1 MADVHATES
10 GALVERHL
18 TEQQEIDA
26 VVASIVTQ
34 QDPTSD
40 IEILPV
46 TSEPDSTTDNE
57 APATQRR
64 IAMTNWTEESIP
76 LGDPTIRKLTHP
88 PPFFAPAARTPVTVT
103 TTSATTAE
111 MSKATRATVTIDLT
125 PLSSATV
132 TTTSTATRTAVTV
145 ARVRALQT
153 HVRQRWPNRHIQQA
167 ARDIA
172 AYRITSQSDNTP
184 TEIARAAAED
194 YHWRS
199 QPTINTEVYVRGA
212 LTLYDIGRRT
222 LIDQLNRRAATPAHT
237 TAERATLLL
246 QHLECMATLNRPA
259 TPDDDPFEA

>member
-1 MADVHATES
+1 MTEVVADVHATES
-10 GALVERHL
+10 GALVERQL
-18 TEQQEIDA
+18 TEQQEVDA
-26 VVASIVTQ
+26 AVASIVTQ

-40 IEILPV
+40 IEILPI
-46 TSEPDSTTDNE
+46 TSEPDSTTDDE
-57 APATQRR
+57 AAATQRPV
-64 IAMTNWTEESIP
+64 TKWTEESIP

-88 PPFFAPAARTPVTVT
+88 PPVFAPAARTPVTVT

-111 MSKATRATVTIDLT
+111 MPKATHAAVTVDLT

-132 TTTSTATRTAVTV
+132 TTTSTATRMAVAV

-153 HVRQRWPNRHIQQA
+153 HVRQRWPDRHVRPA

-184 TEIARAAAED
+184 TEIAHAAAEH
-194 YHWRS
+194 YHWRN
-199 QPTINTEVYVRGA
+199 QPTIINTEVYVRGA

-237 TAERATLLL
+237 TAERATLWL
-246 QHLECMATLNRPA
+246 QHLEWLSLIHI
-259 TPDDDPFEA
+259 

>member
-1 MADVHATES
+1 MVDVHATES

-18 TEQQEIDA
+18 TEQQEVDA
-26 VVASIVTQ
+26 AVASIVTQ
-34 QDPTSD
+34 QDPTSG
-40 IEILPV
+40 IEILPIP
-46 TSEPDSTTDNE
+46 SEPDSTTDDE
-57 APATQRR
+57 AAATQRPV
-64 IAMTNWTEESIP
+64 TKWTEESIP

-88 PPFFAPAARTPVTVT
+88 PPVFAPAARTPVTVT

-111 MSKATRATVTIDLT
+111 MSKATRAAVTIDLT

-132 TTTSTATRTAVTV
+132 TTISTATRTAVAV

-153 HVRQRWPNRHIQQA
+153 HVRQSWPDRHVRPA

-184 TEIARAAAED
+184 TEIARAAAEH

-237 TAERATLLL
+237 TAERATLWL
-246 QHLECMATLNRPA
+246 QHLEWMATLNRPA